1 MSKPAENMIKTLS
14 VHKNGNSNELM
25 LPDMV
30 EATLFNTTT
39 CEGRQASFFVARCI
53 VPATS
58 IYRIPF
64 ATAR

>member
-30 EATLFNTTT
+30 EATLFNT
-39 CEGRQASFFVARCI
+39 
-53 VPATS
+53 P
-58 IYRIPF
+58 
-64 ATAR
+64 